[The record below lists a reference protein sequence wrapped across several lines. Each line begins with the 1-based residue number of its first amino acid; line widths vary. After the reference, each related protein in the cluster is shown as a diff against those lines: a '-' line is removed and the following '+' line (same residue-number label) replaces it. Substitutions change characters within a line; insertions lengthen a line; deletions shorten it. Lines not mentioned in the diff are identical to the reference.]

1 MNKYENTNEQFS
13 KEKVLEIVNE
23 VINQRLENLIEEMS
37 TNEFVEMI
45 TDMYS
50 DRTGNDLEKMNFE
63 YEEEIKD
70 IIGERVFP
78 LVIKVQEYVI
88 GVDLPKI

>member
-1 MNKYENTNEQFS
+1 MNKYTKSTNEEFS

-45 TDMYS
+45 TDMYV
-50 DRTGNDLEKMNFE
+50 DRTEDLEKMYFE
-63 YEEEIKD
+63 YEEEIRD

-78 LVIKVQEYVI
+78 LVIKIQEYVI

>member
-1 MNKYENTNEQFS
+1 MNKYKNTNEEFS

-45 TDMYS
+45 TDMYV
-50 DRTGNDLEKMNFE
+50 DRTEDLEKMNFE

>member
-1 MNKYENTNEQFS
+1 MNKYKSTNEEFS

-45 TDMYS
+45 TDMYV
-50 DRTGNDLEKMNFE
+50 DRTEDLEKMNFE

-78 LVIKVQEYVI
+78 LVIKIQEYVI

>member
-1 MNKYENTNEQFS
+1 MNNYKSTNEEFS

-45 TDMYS
+45 TDMYV
-50 DRTGNDLEKMNFE
+50 DRTEDLEKMNFE
-63 YEEEIKD
+63 YEEEIRD

-78 LVIKVQEYVI
+78 LVIKIQEYVI
-88 GVDLPKI
+88 GVDLPKM

>member
-45 TDMYS
+45 TDMYV
-50 DRTGNDLEKMNFE
+50 DRTEDLEKMNFE